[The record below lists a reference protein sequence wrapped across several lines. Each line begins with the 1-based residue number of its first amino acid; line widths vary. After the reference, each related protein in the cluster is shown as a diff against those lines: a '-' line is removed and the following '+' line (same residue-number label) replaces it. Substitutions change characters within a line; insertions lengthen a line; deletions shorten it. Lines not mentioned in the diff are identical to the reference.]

1 MSKSE
6 ELNRFLAMA
15 AGASQSESPDEEMLN
30 DKEIQR
36 MIEDFRSQLFQYTGY
51 AKASIG
57 SAQSN
62 KQQKARK
69 KSKAAKQARKKNR
82 KK

>member
-15 AGASQSESPDEEMLN
+15 AGASQSESTDEAMLD

-51 AKASIG
+51 AKASKG